1 MITERQ
7 HIMNESNAKDMIN
20 TCYTICQ
27 SLETQLKSTN
37 TGLSLKDTLRV
48 EFLKFASYLVDAD
61 GAIDAQELAC
71 IKEYL
76 GFDFTASSLKIFKKN
91 EGVHPKFSQTPPVIL
106 KHFVLADAKKVP
118 ASDPYHYQ
126 KAQFLT
132 DTFKAFGQ
140 ILISCHGEESADQIS
155 VEHLTS
161 YTAML
166 ETFLKEYGVWKPSA
180 EKFYQIPLAES
191 SPSVDVEDEASVEQL
206 LEQLN
211 QLTGLSQ
218 VKEEVNR
225 LVNLIRVQKLREKRG
240 FKNQAYSKHM
250 VFSGNPGTGKT
261 TVARMLGKIF
271 KHLGVLPSGQ
281 LVEVD
286 RSSLVSGYIGQTAI
300 KTQEAIEKAMGGI
313 LFIDEAYTLTVNKGE
328 QDFGQEAVDTLLK
341 AMEDHRDN
349 LLVIVAGYPE
359 PMQHFLDSNP
369 GLLSRFNHFIYFE
382 DYTSQELVTILESQ
396 CSQQEY
402 HLSKEALEAAKTY
415 FDARTKNPPANFA
428 NARDV
433 RNFLEKSI
441 ANHASRIIHLPKTTD
456 EILTCIEKEDLPL
469 PSDNT

>member
-1 MITERQ
+1 
-7 HIMNESNAKDMIN
+7 MNEPNAKEMIN

-27 SLETQLKSTN
+27 LLETDSKATN
-37 TGLSLKDTLRV
+37 TSLSLKDTLRV

-61 GAIDAQELAC
+61 GDIDAQELSC
-71 IKEYL
+71 IKDYL
-76 GFDFTASSLKIFKKN
+76 GFDLTASSLKLFKKN
-91 EGVHPKFSQTPPVIL
+91 EGVHPQFSHLPPVIL
-106 KHFVLADAKKVP
+106 KHFVLADAKKLP
-118 ASDPYHYQ
+118 DLDPYHYQ
-126 KAQFLT
+126 KAQFLA
-132 DTFKAFGQ
+132 DTFKVFGQ
-140 ILISCHGEESADQIS
+140 TLISCHGEESADQIS

-161 YTAML
+161 YTTML
-166 ETFLKEYGVWKPSA
+166 ETFLKEYGVWKPST
-180 EKFYQIPLAES
+180 EKFYQIPLAETTS
-191 SPSVDVEDEASVEQL
+191 SIDVEDKTSVEQL
-206 LEQLN
+206 LEELN

-240 FKNQAYSKHM
+240 FKNQASSKHM

-286 RSSLVSGYIGQTAI
+286 RSSLVSGYIGQTAT

-359 PMQHFLDSNP
+359 PMKHFLSSNP
-369 GLLSRFNHFIYFE
+369 GLLSRFNHFIFFE
-382 DYTSQELVTILESQ
+382 DYTSQELIAILENQ
-396 CSQQEY
+396 CNQQQY
-402 HLSKEALEAAKTY
+402 HLSKEALEAAKVY
-415 FDARTKNPPANFA
+415 FDTRTKYPPANFA

-433 RNFLEKSI
+433 RNFLEKAI
-441 ANHASRIIHLPKTTD
+441 ANHASRIINLPETTD
-456 EILTCIEKEDLPL
+456 EILTCIEKDDLPL
-469 PSDNT
+469 APDSE

>member
-1 MITERQ
+1 
-7 HIMNESNAKDMIN
+7 MNEPNVKEMID
-20 TCYTICQ
+20 TCYTMCQ
-27 SLETQLKSTN
+27 LLESSQKSTT
-37 TGLSLKDTLRV
+37 TGLSLTDTLRV

-61 GAIDAQELAC
+61 GAIDAQELSC
-71 IKEYL
+71 IKDYL
-76 GFDFTASSLKIFKKN
+76 GFDFTASSLKLFKKN
-91 EGVHPKFSQTPPVIL
+91 EGIHPQFAKVPPVIL
-106 KHFVLADAKKVP
+106 KHFVLADAKKQP

-126 KAQFLT
+126 KAPFLA

-140 ILISCHGEESADQIS
+140 TLISCHGEESADQVS

-161 YTAML
+161 YTTML
-166 ETFLKEYGVWKPSA
+166 DTFLKEYGAWKTSKD
-180 EKFYQIPLAES
+180 KFYQIPLAEPAS
-191 SPSVDVEDEASVEQL
+191 SFDVDDDTSVEQL
-206 LEQLN
+206 LEELN

-218 VKEEVNR
+218 VKEAVNQ

-240 FKNQAYSKHM
+240 FKNQAASKHM

-286 RSSLVSGYIGQTAI
+286 RSSLVSGYIGQTAT

-313 LFIDEAYTLTVNKGE
+313 LFIDEAYALTVNKGE

-359 PMQHFLDSNP
+359 PMKEFLSSNP
-369 GLLSRFNHFIYFE
+369 GLQSRFNRFIFFE
-382 DYTSQELVTILESQ
+382 DYTSTELTEILEKQ

-402 HLSKEALEAAKTY
+402 HLSKDALEAAKVY
-415 FDARTKNPPANFA
+415 FDTRTKNPPANFA

-433 RNFLEKSI
+433 RNFLEKAI
-441 ANHASRIIHLPKTTD
+441 ANHASRIIQLPETTD

-469 PSDNT
+469 APNKE